1 MFYKNI
7 SIGKKIALV
16 FSFVAVVCLM
26 LGLFLS
32 HALRGIQNR
41 SLDFTDSVLPSIIS
55 VETLLNH
62 ITSIRSDQF
71 ALLLEDG
78 TQVQKRRNTIMQEI
92 EQTNQDLQSYGSTVV
107 DQERPHYERFRKDW
121 QQYIRV
127 SHTFE
132 QLVLQG
138 QTAQAQQFLIQ
149 SRELSD
155 NMEDSIA
162 KLVQINLAFVRDSR
176 SDLLDKIALI
186 IKANIGSIGLLMLFM
201 AGMTVF
207 LTRQICPPLQAVVE
221 QANAIASGNLT
232 HRFDNRYMSND
243 ELGLLA
249 KASLKMQDN
258 LRVIIEEVVTA
269 ATQLGVAIES
279 VDTVSEHTTNGI
291 QNQQREI
298 SLVATAMTEMKAT
311 VANVADNTET
321 ASQSAAAANDL
332 ARQGNRDVRQSLNE
346 ITQVAQEIEHAG
358 SLVTELERES
368 AQINMVVDVIRSIAD
383 QTNLLAL
390 NAAIEA
396 ARAGEQGRGFAVVA
410 DEVRT
415 LAGRTQASTGEIIAI
430 IETLQAKA
438 NQAKDVTGQTCE
450 MIRHCVAQS
459 RNTSEGIQQI
469 EEAVSQIA
477 DMALQIASAC
487 SEQDA
492 VSEELDRNIER
503 INESSNAVAQDAYH
517 TTEACHELGQL
528 AARLQQSVA
537 HFRLA

>member
-16 FSFVAVVCLM
+16 FSFVAAVCMM

-32 HALRGIQNR
+32 HALHGVQNR

-55 VETLLNH
+55 VETLRNH

-71 ALLLEDG
+71 AILLEDG

-138 QTAQAQQFLIQ
+138 QTAQAQQLLIQ

-232 HRFDNRYMSND
+232 
-243 ELGLLA
+243 
-249 KASLKMQDN
+249 
-258 LRVIIEEVVTA
+258 
-269 ATQLGVAIES
+269 
-279 VDTVSEHTTNGI
+279 
-291 QNQQREI
+291 
-298 SLVATAMTEMKAT
+298 
-311 VANVADNTET
+311 
-321 ASQSAAAANDL
+321 
-332 ARQGNRDVRQSLNE
+332 
-346 ITQVAQEIEHAG
+346 
-358 SLVTELERES
+358 
-368 AQINMVVDVIRSIAD
+368 
-383 QTNLLAL
+383 
-390 NAAIEA
+390 
-396 ARAGEQGRGFAVVA
+396 
-410 DEVRT
+410 
-415 LAGRTQASTGEIIAI
+415 
-430 IETLQAKA
+430 
-438 NQAKDVTGQTCE
+438 
-450 MIRHCVAQS
+450 
-459 RNTSEGIQQI
+459 
-469 EEAVSQIA
+469 
-477 DMALQIASAC
+477 
-487 SEQDA
+487 
-492 VSEELDRNIER
+492 
-503 INESSNAVAQDAYH
+503 
-517 TTEACHELGQL
+517 
-528 AARLQQSVA
+528 
-537 HFRLA
+537 